1 MQQSKIL
8 IVHDTDQDGN
18 CAARIT
24 DKFYK
29 EGTQFMDEASFSLE
43 YINKHATTVVFVDH
57 TPEYSDVTYLL
68 EADKQVVIIDHHL
81 ETFDAF
87 KDLVD
92 QPNLTFVYDA
102 DKASCLLAWEH
113 YFPEVKVTYAV
124 TMIHKWDSWT
134 HDEEQVL
141 PFHYG
146 MECMNMEDPL
156 LWEAILGADSDKACV
171 QILQIGNATGSF
183 WLAQINEITDKTAW
197 CQTVDGIRFAICN
210 SQLTSSYDL
219 MSFMKKADC
228 TGAVWFWYDPTSK
241 KEVVA
246 IKILADEETG
256 RKVTSR
262 KETYD
267 SSNENPWR
275 TGNFPET
282 YNVITG
288 GI

>member
-1 MQQSKIL
+1 MQQPKIL
-8 IVHDTDQDGN
+8 IVHDADQDGI
-18 CAARIT
+18 CAAHVASKSYKDNVWLIPETGFNLT
-24 DKFYK
+24 DVTEDVY
-29 EGTQFMDEASFSLE
+29 E
-43 YINKHATTVVFVDH
+43 VVFVDH
-57 TPEYSDVTYLL
+57 IPKYSDIDYLFK
-68 EADKQVVIIDHHL
+68 ADKQVVIIDHHL
-81 ETFDAF
+81 ETFNTF

-92 QPNLTFVYDA
+92 QPNLVFVYDA

-113 YFPEVKVTYAV
+113 YFSEVKVPYAV

-156 LWEAILGADSDKACV
+156 LWEAILGIDSDRACV

-228 TGAVWFWYDPTSK
+228 MGAVWFWYDPTSK

-246 IKILADEETG
+246 IKVLADEETK
-256 RKVTSR
+256 RKAASR

-267 SSNENPWR
+267 SPNENPWR
-275 TGNFPET
+275 TGKFSTT